1 VNQETKNKLIKL
13 LGVNSG
19 DYKLFQSKDSL
30 RLTNHGLHVFKDN
43 FTSYT
48 FTLDNQITT
57 GQIIHLQRTMNMPY
71 FFNKKKVVL
80 FSERDAF
87 LAKLGGVEAW
97 IVSK

>member
-1 VNQETKNKLIKL
+1 MACMCLK
-13 LGVNSG
+13 
-19 DYKLFQSKDSL
+19 
-30 RLTNHGLHVFKDN
+30 
-43 FTSYT
+43 
-48 FTLDNQITT
+48 
-57 GQIIHLQRTMNMPY
+57 IILQAIILQRTMNMPY